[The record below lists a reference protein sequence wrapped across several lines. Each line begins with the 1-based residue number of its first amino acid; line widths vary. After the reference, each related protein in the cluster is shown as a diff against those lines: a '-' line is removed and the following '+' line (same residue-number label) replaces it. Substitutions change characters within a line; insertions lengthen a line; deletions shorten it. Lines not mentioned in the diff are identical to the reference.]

1 MAFIWRRGRRAAA
14 VSAAVGLALLAS
26 ACATGALKKEGFT
39 RPPSATAGVLMD
51 PDIELSELSAGG
63 VQQPKAEWSE
73 AAEKLMTAALEE
85 HFGKKSLALQRY
97 QEPADAQARAAHE
110 RVVNLHRAVG
120 LAIRAHKYPNLPSTL
135 PTKEKSFDWT
145 LGEGAQKLRTDLGA
159 DYALFVHVRDSYS
172 SAERKALMIGAAL
185 LGVGIPGGVQI
196 GFASLVDLRT
206 GEVVW
211 FNQTVNS
218 MGDLREAKP
227 TPEQL
232 TALLDQL
239 PL

>member
-1 MAFIWRRGRRAAA
+1 MGGICRSGCRAAA
-14 VSAAVGLALLAS
+14 VATAIGFAFLLS
-26 ACATGALKKEGFT
+26 ACATGALKKEGFA
-39 RPPSATAGVLMD
+39 RPPSATAVVLMD

-63 VQQPKAEWSE
+63 MQQPKAEWSE

-85 HFGKKSLALQRY
+85 HFGEKSLALQRY
-97 QEPADAQARAAHE
+97 RAPADPQARRAHE

-120 LAIRAHKYPNLPSTL
+120 QSIRAHKYPNLPSTL

-145 LGEGAQKLRTDLGA
+145 LGEGAKKLQADIGA

-172 SAERKALMIGAAL
+172 SPERIALMFGAAL
-185 LGVGIPGGVQI
+185 LGVGIPGGVQV
-196 GFASLVDLRT
+196 GFASLVDLHT

>member
-1 MAFIWRRGRRAAA
+1 MAEFGRRSRWAVA
-14 VSAAVGLALLAS
+14 VSTAVGLALLLS
-26 ACATGALKKEGFT
+26 ACATGALKKEGFA
-39 RPPSATAGVLMD
+39 RPPSATAVVLMD
-51 PDIELSELSAGG
+51 PDVELSELTAGG
-63 VQQPKAEWSE
+63 VLQPKAEWSE

-85 HFGKKSLALQRY
+85 HFGKKSLALQHY
-97 QEPADAQARAAHE
+97 QAPADPQAQASHE
-110 RVVNLHRAVG
+110 RVVSLHRSVG

-135 PTKEKSFDWT
+135 PTKEKTFDWT
-145 LGEGAQKLRTDLGA
+145 LGAGAQKLRADLGA

-172 SAERKALMIGAAL
+172 SAERKALMFGAAL

-218 MGDLREAKP
+218 MGDLRDTKP

-232 TALLDQL
+232 TALLDEL

>member
-1 MAFIWRRGRRAAA
+1 MAEAP
-14 VSAAVGLALLAS
+14 
-26 ACATGALKKEGFT
+26 
-39 RPPSATAGVLMD
+39 PPS
-51 PDIELSELSAGG
+51 P
-63 VQQPKAEWSE
+63 
-73 AAEKLMTAALEE
+73 
-85 HFGKKSLALQRY
+85 
-97 QEPADAQARAAHE
+97 QAREAHE

-120 LAIRAHKYPNLPSTL
+120 QSIRAHKYPNTPSTL

-145 LGEGAQKLRTDLGA
+145 LGEGAQKLKADLGV

-185 LGVGIPGGVQI
+185 LGVGVPGGVQI
-196 GFASLVDLRT
+196 GFASLVDLAS

-218 MGDLREAKP
+218 MGDLRDTKP

-232 TALLDQL
+232 AVLLDQL